1 MILTIFLIIILIF
14 MSGILSGSE
23 TAFFHLK
30 THRNNISNNI
40 KKLLLDP
47 QKLLATFLTGNT
59 IVNIAL
65 GSISALITKKIANN
79 YNFDLSI
86 AILIQVFIITLI
98 ILILGEIF
106 PKIIAIRNSELF
118 VKKTFYIIKIIGII
132 FSPIS
137 IIFYSIT
144 NFLLSILNIKK
155 EKIFDSEEELKIL
168 TDISQ
173 EQGTLQTEES
183 EMIQSIFDFKDKT
196 VHEIMVPRVDI
207 VGLSKDS
214 AIDIIM
220 DIIKE
225 QQFSKIPIYKDSVDN
240 IKGILYAKD
249 IIPYLL
255 GSRPKINLLSLSRET
270 FFVPEQKKL
279 DDLLLDFKEKRTN
292 IAIVVDEWGGTSG
305 LVTLE
310 DVVEEVIGEIHDP
323 FDKAESSILLADDG
337 SLIVDASIS
346 IYDLEEQTDIVFP
359 ESEERD
365 FDTLGGLILDLLG
378 DIPQKN
384 DSVKYQNRVYTV
396 KTIEGNRIN
405 KVHISSKI
413 IKNEE

>member
-1 MILTIFLIIILIF
+1 MTLTIVLILILIF
-14 MSGILSGSE
+14 ISGILSGSE
-23 TAFFHLK
+23 TAFFHIK
-30 THRNNISNNI
+30 SHRKNVSKNI
-40 KKLLLDP
+40 KKLLKDP

-65 GSISALITKKIANN
+65 ASISALITKNIASQYN
-79 YNFDLSI
+79 YDLSI
-86 AILIQVFIITLI
+86 AILLQVLIITII
-98 ILILGEIF
+98 ILIFGEIF

-118 VKKTFYIIKIIGII
+118 AKKSIYFIKILEFI

-137 IIFYSIT
+137 LIFYSLT
-144 NFLLSILNIKK
+144 NFFLKIFKIKK

-173 EQGTLQTEES
+173 EQGTLQSEES
-183 EMIQSIFDFKDKT
+183 EMIQSIFEFKDKT

-207 VGLSKDS
+207 IGISMDAS
-214 AIDIIM
+214 IDLIM
-220 DIIKE
+220 DTIKE
-225 QQFSKIPIYKDSVDN
+225 QQFSKIPIFKESIDN

-249 IIPYLL
+249 LIPYLL

-323 FDKAESSILLADDG
+323 FDKAESNILVTEDNSIV
-337 SLIVDASIS
+337 VDASIS
-346 IYDLEEQTDIVFP
+346 IYDLEEQTNIVFP
-359 ESEERD
+359 ESDERD

-378 DIPQKN
+378 DIPKNN
-384 DSVKYQNRVYTV
+384 DSVEFQNRIYTV
-396 KTIEGNRIN
+396 KNIVGNRIN
-405 KVHISSKI
+405 KVHISPEI
-413 IKNEE
+413 NDNE

>member
-1 MILTIFLIIILIF
+1 MTLTIVLILILIF
-14 MSGILSGSE
+14 ISGILSGSE
-23 TAFFHLK
+23 TAFFHIK
-30 THRNNISNNI
+30 SHRKNVSKNI
-40 KKLLLDP
+40 KKLLKDP
-47 QKLLATFLTGNT
+47 QRLLATFLTGNT

-65 GSISALITKKIANN
+65 ASISALITKNIASQYN
-79 YNFDLSI
+79 YDLSI
-86 AILIQVFIITLI
+86 AILLQVLIITII
-98 ILILGEIF
+98 ILIFGEIF

-118 VKKTFYIIKIIGII
+118 AKKSIYFIKILEFI

-137 IIFYSIT
+137 LIFYSLT
-144 NFLLSILNIKK
+144 NFFLKIFKIKK

-173 EQGTLQTEES
+173 EQGTLQSEES
-183 EMIQSIFDFKDKT
+183 EMIQSIFEFKDKT

-207 VGLSKDS
+207 IGISMDAS
-214 AIDIIM
+214 IDLIM
-220 DIIKE
+220 DTIKE
-225 QQFSKIPIYKDSVDN
+225 QQFSKIPIFKESIDN

-249 IIPYLL
+249 LIPYLL

-323 FDKAESSILLADDG
+323 FDKAESNILVTEDNSIV
-337 SLIVDASIS
+337 VDASIS
-346 IYDLEEQTDIVFP
+346 IYDLEEQTNIVFP
-359 ESEERD
+359 ESDERD

-378 DIPQKN
+378 DIPKNN
-384 DSVKYQNRVYTV
+384 DSVEFQNRIYTV
-396 KTIEGNRIN
+396 KNIVGNRIN
-405 KVHISSKI
+405 KVHISPEI
-413 IKNEE
+413 NDNE

>member
-1 MILTIFLIIILIF
+1 

-86 AILIQVFIITLI
+86 AIIIQVFIITLI
-98 ILILGEIF
+98 ILIFGEIF

>member
-1 MILTIFLIIILIF
+1 MTLTIVLILILIF
-14 MSGILSGSE
+14 ISGILSGSE
-23 TAFFHLK
+23 TAFFHIK
-30 THRNNISNNI
+30 SHRKNVSKNI
-40 KKLLLDP
+40 KKLLKDP

-65 GSISALITKKIANN
+65 ASISALITKNIASQYN
-79 YNFDLSI
+79 YDLSI
-86 AILIQVFIITLI
+86 AILFQVLIITII
-98 ILILGEIF
+98 ILIFGEIF

-118 VKKTFYIIKIIGII
+118 AKKSIYFIKILEFI

-137 IIFYSIT
+137 LIFYSLT
-144 NFLLSILNIKK
+144 NFFLKIFKIKK

-173 EQGTLQTEES
+173 EQGTLQSEES
-183 EMIQSIFDFKDKT
+183 EMIQSIFEFKDKT

-207 VGLSKDS
+207 IGISMDAS
-214 AIDIIM
+214 IDLIM
-220 DIIKE
+220 DTIKE
-225 QQFSKIPIYKDSVDN
+225 QQFSKIPIFKESIDN

-249 IIPYLL
+249 LIPYLL

-323 FDKAESSILLADDG
+323 FDKAESNILVTEDNSIV
-337 SLIVDASIS
+337 VDASIS
-346 IYDLEEQTDIVFP
+346 IYDLEEQTNIVFP
-359 ESEERD
+359 ESDERD

-378 DIPQKN
+378 DIPKNN
-384 DSVKYQNRVYTV
+384 DSVEFQNRIYTV
-396 KTIEGNRIN
+396 KNIVGNRIN
-405 KVHISSKI
+405 KVHISPEI
-413 IKNEE
+413 NDNE

>member
-1 MILTIFLIIILIF
+1 MTITILLILILIF
-14 MSGILSGSE
+14 ISGILSGSE
-23 TAFFHLK
+23 TAFFHIK
-30 THRNNISNNI
+30 SHRNNITNNI
-40 KKLLLDP
+40 KKLLKDP
-47 QKLLATFLTGNT
+47 QRLLATFLTGNT

-65 GSISALITKKIANN
+65 ASVSALITKNIALR
-79 YNFDLSI
+79 YDFDLSI
-86 AILIQVFIITLI
+86 AIFFQVLIVTVV
-98 ILILGEIF
+98 ILIFGEIF

-118 VKKTFYIIKIIGII
+118 AKKSYYLIKILEFI

-144 NFLLSILNIKK
+144 NFFLKLFKIKK

-173 EQGTLQTEES
+173 EQGTLQSEES
-183 EMIQSIFDFKDKT
+183 EMIQSIFEFKDKT

-207 VGLSKDS
+207 VGISMNAS
-214 AIDIIM
+214 IDLIM

-225 QQFSKIPIYKDSVDN
+225 QQFSKIPIYKNSIDN

-270 FFVPEQKKL
+270 FFVPEQKNL

-323 FDKAESSILLADDG
+323 FDKAESNILVVEDNSI
-337 SLIVDASIS
+337 IVDASIS
-346 IYDLEEQTDIVFP
+346 IYDLEEQTNIIFP
-359 ESEERD
+359 ESDERD

-378 DIPQKN
+378 DIPKKN
-384 DSVKYQNRVYTV
+384 DSVKFQNRTYTV
-396 KTIEGNRIN
+396 KNIVGNRIN
-405 KVHISSKI
+405 KVHISCEI
-413 IKNEE
+413 DENE